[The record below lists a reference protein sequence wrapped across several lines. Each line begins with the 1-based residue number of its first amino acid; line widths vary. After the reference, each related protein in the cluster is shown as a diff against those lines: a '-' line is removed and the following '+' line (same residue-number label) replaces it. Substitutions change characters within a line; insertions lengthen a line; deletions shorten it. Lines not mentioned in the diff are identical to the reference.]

1 MDLDWMPDEASLG
14 QIIQLLKES
23 QNPDTETQR
32 SVEQV
37 SKEVVFVCMVYCCR
51 WCVSYTHTRTHSY
64 THTYTHSYTHTHART
79 HGDRTHVYLTQTHT
93 YINLRV
99 FGL

>member
-1 MDLDWMPDEASLG
+1 MDFNWMPDEASLG

-37 SKEVVFVCMVYCCR
+37 SERLF
-51 WCVSYTHTRTHSY
+51 
-64 THTYTHSYTHTHART
+64 
-79 HGDRTHVYLTQTHT
+79 
-93 YINLRV
+93 LRV
-99 FGL
+99 